1 LVHAQPA
8 APSGTR
14 RLGRTDPSV
23 DLPDLALEI
32 YHDGHDERHIELC
45 DEHRHDG
52 GQALP
57 PYRGNMPP
65 IS

>member
-14 RLGRTDPSV
+14 RLGRTDPTV

-32 YHDGHDERHIELC
+32 HDDERDEHGERHIELC
-45 DEHRHDG
+45 YQHSHNG
-52 GQALP
+52 
-57 PYRGNMPP
+57 
-65 IS
+65 